1 MPYFLKFPVNFHS
14 GGLSSPK
21 LSEKCQIFEP
31 LQSNHAAWQT
41 QITKIHKQVLA
52 IDMLINVSI
61 TTRKNARTGV
71 DYRHSCILFPFPN
84 GKML

>member
-14 GGLSSPK
+14 GRLSSPK

-41 QITKIHKQVLA
+41 QIMKIHKQVLA

-61 TTRKNARTGV
+61 TTRKNAGTGV
-71 DYRHSCILFPFPN
+71 D
-84 GKML
+84 